1 MIPQISVR
9 MVVIVVLGVF
19 LGSAMDAIAGGGG
32 IVTVPAYLLAGL
44 PIHWALGTNKLSA
57 GLGTIASA
65 ARYVRSGLVI
75 WRLALPCIAL
85 TLAGSFFGTKLQLMI
100 PEVYLKFLLLAVLPV
115 VAFFCLRKQSFS
127 EGAGDIDPKK
137 QMAIVC
143 AASLLLGAYNGFY
156 GPGTGTFLLL
166 VFCGMEKLDVRRANG
181 NVKLVN
187 AASDLSSVF
196 ASILAGKV
204 FYALGLI
211 AVAASVLGHLV
222 GAGLAIR
229 YGTKLVR
236 PVVLAVLAL
245 LAWKVLQELL

>member
-19 LGSAMDAIAGGGG
+19 LGSALDAIAGGGG

-166 VFCGMEKLDVRRANG
+166 VFCGMAKLDVRRANG

-187 AASDLSSVF
+187 AGVGGTPSTFGLMRYQRDVVERVTDPDGLPDIVIIEFSVNDWGG
-196 ASILAGKV
+196 ADGTP
-204 FYALGLI
+204 
-211 AVAASVLGHLV
+211 VL
-222 GAGLAIR
+222 
-229 YGTKLVR
+229 
-236 PVVLAVLAL
+236 
-245 LAWKVLQELL
+245 

>member
-75 WRLALPCIAL
+75 WRVALPCIAL

-100 PEVYLKFLLLAVLPV
+100 PEVYLKF
-115 VAFFCLRKQSFS
+115 LRKQSFS

-166 VFCGMEKLDVRRANG
+166 VFCGMAKLDVRRANG

>member
-1 MIPQISVR
+1 
-9 MVVIVVLGVF
+9 
-19 LGSAMDAIAGGGG
+19 
-32 IVTVPAYLLAGL
+32 
-44 PIHWALGTNKLSA
+44 
-57 GLGTIASA
+57 
-65 ARYVRSGLVI
+65 
-75 WRLALPCIAL
+75 
-85 TLAGSFFGTKLQLMI
+85 
-100 PEVYLKFLLLAVLPV
+100 
-115 VAFFCLRKQSFS
+115 
-127 EGAGDIDPKK
+127 
-137 QMAIVC
+137 MAIVC
-143 AASLLLGAYNGFY
+143 AASLLLGAYTGFY

-166 VFCGMEKLDVRRANG
+166 VFCGMAKLDVRRANG

>member
-166 VFCGMEKLDVRRANG
+166 VFCGMAKLDVRRANG
-181 NVKLVN
+181 NV
-187 AASDLSSVF
+187 DLSSVF